1 MSTADAKTVPSD
13 RERAEFRRSLKSL
26 TLEHIRDRVLTGEF
40 GLYNPTDPRQSHWK
54 AREANRYI
62 TDCNRAKEQRPQW
75 VGIAVS
81 AILSIAA
88 LVVAILA
95 YIKQ

>member
-1 MSTADAKTVPSD
+1 MPTSDVKTVPSD
-13 RERAEFRRSLKSL
+13 KERSEFRRSLKAL
-26 TLEHIRDRVLTGEF
+26 TLELIRDRVLAGEY
-40 GLYNPTDPRQSHWK
+40 GPYNPADPRQSHWQ

-62 TDCNRAKEQRPQW
+62 TDRNRAREQRPQW

-95 YIKQ
+95 YIRQ